1 MTSSNGKNTSQCGG
15 LVMQDTLCHRFFL
28 APHQPLHRRYEA
40 LRAVCVDRQPQ
51 TAVATRVGSTDAT
64 RRRVVSALRAQG
76 QAGPIPPCAL
86 PRRTDARP
94 GNAVAIPQ
102 RPRTTPSLLMR
113 VGCR

>member
-51 TAVATRVGSTDAT
+51 TAVAKRFGSTYDT
-64 RRRVVSALRAQG
+64 LRRVVSDFRAQC
-76 QAGPIPPCAL
+76 QAGQIPPCSL
-86 PRRTDARP
+86 PRSTDARP